1 MREKLR
7 EKVVA
12 ALVAAGYEKAVM
24 EDWNRDGDLALNC
37 EVWCGDDAGMA
48 GDYYCYGGTYD
59 DFGVKLAI
67 VKILDKLG
75 CYAEWH
81 NPAVFMVVEN

>member
-1 MREKLR
+1 MKEKKR

-24 EDWNRDGDLALNC
+24 EDWEREGDLALNC
-37 EVWCGDDAGMA
+37 ENWCGDDVGMA
-48 GDYYCYGGTYD
+48 GDYYRYGGEYD

-67 VKILDKLG
+67 VKILNKLR

-81 NPAVFMVVEN
+81 NPGVLMVVEN